1 MAIARPQIS
10 AEAQQQLRRF
20 FEETPP
26 VSRLLTTL
34 RSRRVGL
41 GYKIETGEEE
51 THPVTGRVMK
61 QERGPL
67 AFASAEAVVPL
78 SETEQA
84 LLCWAGIGPNGMVNW
99 DIAVHGG
106 FHELAWLSGRTAA
119 SPGNSFATD
128 LIVINDNG
136 VSLYNPGLER
146 EKRVEI
152 EGPEDYWK
160 VISWYE
166 TGTQKISDSRPD
178 IDWSVRAPGAPHAT
192 LFGPYQYNVNRPGT
206 AWLIPITDMGWL
218 YFSVLLN
225 LFDVWHL
232 FPFDD
237 ATQQPA
243 GVGQWVRE
251 GQLEMPVPIS
261 SLEKFIFQVETY
273 PTGSMVQNIRL
284 AAEAMGLG
292 AWIFCGFFDDILMG
306 AYPGIAKGFG
316 FTCEPLNPKAP
327 AAMGALKIFGLEG
340 VKEGTYVPS
349 SRCWKRSTG
358 MGQRWRM
365 MSPIGSSLMAVHSS
379 QKLYVRS
386 PRILPC
392 ASRTGRSR
400 QSSHT

>member
-1 MAIARPQIS
+1 MAIAKPQIS

-20 FEETPP
+20 FEETPS
-26 VSRLLTTL
+26 VSKLLTTL

-67 AFASAEAVVPL
+67 EFKSSEAVVPL

-99 DIAVHGG
+99 DIAIHGG

-128 LIVINDNG
+128 LIVINDHG

-160 VISWYE
+160 VINWFES
-166 TGTQKISDSRPD
+166 GTQKISDSRPD

-232 FPFDD
+232 FPLDD

-261 SLEKFIFQVETY
+261 SLERFLFQVETY
-273 PTGSMVQNIRL
+273 PAGSMVQNIRL
-284 AAEAMGLG
+284 SAEAMGLG

-306 AYPGIAKGFG
+306 AY
-316 FTCEPLNPKAP
+316 
-327 AAMGALKIFGLEG
+327 
-340 VKEGTYVPS
+340 
-349 SRCWKRSTG
+349 
-358 MGQRWRM
+358 
-365 MSPIGSSLMAVHSS
+365 
-379 QKLYVRS
+379 
-386 PRILPC
+386 RI
-392 ASRTGRSR
+392 
-400 QSSHT
+400 